1 MNPSTRTLRTRVG
14 RIGAA
19 LVATLALATA
29 GNALAHH
36 GVDGEFDRGKPVTVT
51 GMITHVDWI
60 NPHIYFTMY
69 VKDTAGKFVQWQ
81 CETIP
86 TAFAHKAGFN
96 AKKLMD
102 GGVSVAV
109 SGYRARTDPHF
120 MWANKLVYGDGHSVS
135 FGDF

>member
-1 MNPSTRTLRTRVG
+1 MHPSTRTGRARHIRVG
-14 RIGAA
+14 AAVIAALTLGAA
-19 LVATLALATA
+19 GA
-29 GNALAHH
+29 ALAHH

-51 GMITHVDWI
+51 GMISHVDWI
-60 NPHIYFTMY
+60 NPHIYFTLY
-69 VKDTAGKFVQWQ
+69 VKDASGKFIKWQ

-102 GGVSVAV
+102 GGLSVAV

-120 MWANKLVYGDGHSVS
+120 MWAHKLVYGDGHSVS

>member
-1 MNPSTRTLRTRVG
+1 MNPSTHPRRTQ
-14 RIGAA
+14 RIGAGA
-19 LVATLALATA
+19 AVIAAISLAFLGT
-29 GNALAHH
+29 ALAHH

-51 GMITHVDWI
+51 GMISNVDWI
-60 NPHIYFTMY
+60 NPHIYFTLY
-69 VKDTAGKFVQWQ
+69 VKDTSGKFVKWQ

-86 TAFAHKAGFN
+86 TAFARKAGFN